1 MRLRYAGVCR
11 ICTAELP
18 ARTAAIYE
26 RDTKTVRCLSHE
38 AAPALV
44 TAPEPAEAATPVAI
58 GTPGA
63 SARREFERRKAR
75 REKHVREKN
84 PRLGGLILALSDD
97 PQSTTS
103 WKTGAVGEERVGQ
116 RLNELATDSLRVL
129 HDRRIPGSRANIDH
143 LVVTPN
149 GVFVVDPKR
158 YAGRPHLRVEG
169 GLIRA
174 RVEKLMV
181 GTRNCTKLVEG
192 VLRQVALVKD
202 LVADWVPV
210 RGVLCFV
217 ESDWPLFGGSFTT
230 QGVDVLWPKKLYP
243 KLQAEGPLGPEA
255 IASLHATLARALPPA

>member
-11 ICTAELP
+11 LCGTELP
-18 ARTAAIYE
+18 ARTEAIYE
-26 RDTKTVRCLSHE
+26 RASKTVRCLTHVSTVDPAGPTESE
-38 AAPALV
+38 APIDV
-44 TAPEPAEAATPVAI
+44 

-63 SARREFERRKAR
+63 SARREFERRRAK
-75 REKHVREKN
+75 REKRIREKN

-103 WKTGAVGEERVGQ
+103 WQTGAVGEERVGQ
-116 RLNELATDSLRVL
+116 RLNELTTDTLRVL

-169 GLIRA
+169 GLIRP

-181 GTRNCTKLVEG
+181 GSRNCTKLVEG
-192 VLRQVALVKD
+192 MLKQVELVRT
-202 LVADWVPV
+202 LVGDTAPV
-210 RGVLCFV
+210 QGVLCFV
-217 ESDWPLFGGSFTT
+217 ESDWPVFGGSFRT
-230 QGVDVLWPKKLYP
+230 QGIDVLWPKKLYP
-243 KLQAEGPLGPEA
+243 RLQAEGPLGLEA
-255 IASLHATLARALPPA
+255 IASLHVTLARALPPA